1 MNSRT
6 YTDFEQL
13 AQAYVDGELVG
24 DDRLEFE
31 AYLAE
36 DSSRW
41 QYVREIEILKH
52 QVRGAFPTTDTAP
65 VRVQPE
71 RRYRLVA
78 AALVVGIM
86 AGWSTAWILPH
97 DRTAENALE
106 IVSEATTPRVLIH
119 IASEAPETMNEAL
132 ESARTILDHYA
143 TNAEDVRVHVV
154 ANGPGLNLLRA
165 GSPFATHIGAMER
178 RYSNVQFVACQNT
191 INRLE
196 EKLKRDVKLLPEVL
210 RVDSGVADIAR
221 KRKDGW
227 LYIGV

>member
-41 QYVREIEILKH
+41 QYVREIEILKN

-78 AALVVGIM
+78 AALVV
-86 AGWSTAWILPH
+86 AH
-97 DRTAENALE
+97 DDDHVRPLGLRGRRQSAQDKG
-106 IVSEATTPRVLIH
+106 SE
-119 IASEAPETMNEAL
+119 
-132 ESARTILDHYA
+132 
-143 TNAEDVRVHVV
+143 
-154 ANGPGLNLLRA
+154 
-165 GSPFATHIGAMER
+165 
-178 RYSNVQFVACQNT
+178 
-191 INRLE
+191 
-196 EKLKRDVKLLPEVL
+196 
-210 RVDSGVADIAR
+210 
-221 KRKDGW
+221 
-227 LYIGV
+227 